1 MTLSGSSQLAVLQKK
16 MKGVL
21 TIAISMIKCL
31 EGLVY
36 EEISGKLKCWS
47 FLPSHTPLCDSEYK
61 VVNYFYVGVVVSLD
75 SNLF

>member
-47 FLPSHTPLCDSEYK
+47 FSTFAYT
-61 VVNYFYVGVVVSLD
+61 SL
-75 SNLF
+75 